1 MALATGIE
9 PVFAAPITVKSLED
23 SLGYASIKLTIMYFP
38 MMITHPGL
46 PILFQMHPTTFDIFD
61 HAMS

>member
-1 MALATGIE
+1 
-9 PVFAAPITVKSLED
+9 
-23 SLGYASIKLTIMYFP
+23 MYFP